1 MFLKLRNTHR
11 KTPVLE
17 SLFSKFA
24 AWQACSCFYVNS
36 AKSLKVSGLKDICE
50 RLLQDFI
57 DSKWT

>member
-36 AKSLKVSGLKDICE
+36 AKSLKISGLKDICE
-50 RLLQDFI
+50 RLL
-57 DSKWT
+57 